1 MNPTLTSQESFTLSD
16 SVYQMR
22 MSDFCHN
29 YMSTAS
35 SWTETKL
42 ERAVS
47 PVMSNLE
54 PICANESFINVSQIN
69 NNSPYINKIC
79 SFGLFPL
86 NHHDSGMSS
95 FSQTFNEIPN
105 SSSPSYPTRTKPLIN
120 KNLLHVTG
128 SSGRFQSTPNKSDT
142 QQAKTDPSYNLVK
155 KEKTNFHSISDLA
168 KSSDSISLFDAS
180 ENKDMSSGYF
190 SNISTTVP
198 VIRSKAEPTG
208 KEIVLSV
215 SNSISSF
222 NEHFR
227 KFAVQLENKEN
238 DGHVDHEFMY
248 KTKRRPRAQISKQQR
263 EILEYA
269 YKIKCYPDANEVEYL
284 CNVLGF
290 EENVIRVSL

>member
-128 SSGRFQSTPNKSDT
+128 SSGRFQSTPNKSFYLIDG
-142 QQAKTDPSYNLVK
+142 QLFCHRLGWLVNNDN
-155 KEKTNFHSISDLA
+155 EDEWAEAQLA
-168 KSSDSISLFDAS
+168 GRSLQVIQVHGF
-180 ENKDMSSGYF
+180 
-190 SNISTTVP
+190 NIELTVF
-198 VIRSKAEPTG
+198 T
-208 KEIVLSV
+208 
-215 SNSISSF
+215 
-222 NEHFR
+222 
-227 KFAVQLENKEN
+227 
-238 DGHVDHEFMY
+238 
-248 KTKRRPRAQISKQQR
+248 
-263 EILEYA
+263 
-269 YKIKCYPDANEVEYL
+269 
-284 CNVLGF
+284 
-290 EENVIRVSL
+290 